1 LATSSSA
8 PASAQT
14 VARAIQ
20 LLRLVASS
28 HSRNLRLVDIAEMA
42 QLEKSTAHRLLQ
54 RLEEERMLVRD
65 PGMRGYRLGPLLYE
79 LGLAAL
85 PETNL
90 RELSHPALQ
99 ALARATGDMAFL
111 VVRSGFESV
120 CLDRIAG
127 NFAIQTMTQ
136 GVGDRHPLGVG
147 AGGLAILAALS
158 EADAKI
164 VIEAVAPQLRRYRL
178 TEKLLREC
186 VDATRERGC
195 AVDEGS
201 AAMDVTALG
210 RAVRDRSGA
219 PVAAVFVPSIKSRMS
234 ENRQREV
241 DKRLIACVAAIEAEL
256 PR

>member
-1 LATSSSA
+1 
-8 PASAQT
+8 
-14 VARAIQ
+14 
-20 LLRLVASS
+20 VASS
-28 HSRNLRLVDIAEMA
+28 QSRNLRLVDIAQLA

-65 PGMRGYRLGPLLYE
+65 AGRRGYRLGPLLYE

-120 CLDRIAG
+120 CVDRIAG

-147 AGGLAILAALS
+147 AGGLAILGALS
-158 EADAKI
+158 EADAEI
-164 VIEAVAPQLRRYRL
+164 VMAAVKPQLRRYRL
-178 TEKLLREC
+178 TEKQMRERLE
-186 VDATRERGC
+186 ATRAGGM
-195 AVDEGS
+195 AIDVGS
-201 AAMDVTALG
+201 AALDVTALG
-210 RAVRDRSGA
+210 RVVRDRSGA
-219 PVAAVFVPSIKSRMS
+219 PVAAVSVPSIQSRMT
-234 ENRQREV
+234 ETRRREV
-241 DKRLIACVAAIEAEL
+241 DKRLLACVTAIEAAL